1 MQNIDK
7 EFFTNLRERLPSK
20 YAAILFRRY
29 QQKKVKISRV
39 LIYKVANGERNN
51 AKILND
57 LIRMAE
63 DHEAFLKRVRK
74 FEKRL
79 GISKIGRRQNGN

>member
-1 MQNIDK
+1 MQNIDS
-7 EFFTNLRERLPSK
+7 EFFIKLRERLPSK
-20 YAAILFRRY
+20 YATILFRRY
-29 QQKKVKISRV
+29 QQKKFKISRV
-39 LIYKVANGERNN
+39 LIYKVANGSRNN

-63 DHEAFLKRVRK
+63 EHESFLKRVKK

-79 GISKIGRRQNGN
+79 GISKIRREQNGN

>member
-51 AKILND
+51 ARILND